1 MSHFNL
7 FDCSQVELPAG
18 APPVGG
24 LLGVVE
30 QLICMSHYCRLEF
43 LSLQHFTGQ
52 CRFHLRGDV
61 SKEAGMEETQM
72 NLSLDINIPPWF
84 ELSL

>member
-1 MSHFNL
+1 MSRFNL

-30 QLICMSHYCRLEF
+30 QLICMSQLEF
-43 LSLQHFTGQ
+43 CFPTTFYRTVPFPSP
-52 CRFHLRGDV
+52 R
-61 SKEAGMEETQM
+61 
-72 NLSLDINIPPWF
+72 
-84 ELSL
+84 